1 MKQKILYKSGEFDSG
16 FLRLYL
22 LTAGIF
28 FLAVVLGTFSAQGAD
43 FGFFEY
49 ESFYTEGFSLLAV
62 AKGAFSLI
70 RPLFLLLILSLL
82 PFGNVFCCVFIF
94 LYGFSF
100 AYCSVFFAITEAF
113 FKDVSFYDFILSVV
127 VFCPFL
133 FYLTAGYLKEA
144 KKDFS
149 SFGKEKSHSV
159 FICAC
164 SFFFCRFC
172 CEAPYLSCIHYF
184 NLGSR

>member
-1 MKQKILYKSGEFDSG
+1 MKRKILYKSEGFDSG

-100 AYCSVFFAITEAF
+100 AYCSVFFAIAEAF

-149 SFGKEKSHSV
+149 SLARKNLTAFLYV
-159 FICAC
+159 LVV
-164 SFFFCRFC
+164 SFFAVFVVKLLI
-172 CEAPYLSCIHYF
+172 YLVYIILF
-184 NLGSR
+184 